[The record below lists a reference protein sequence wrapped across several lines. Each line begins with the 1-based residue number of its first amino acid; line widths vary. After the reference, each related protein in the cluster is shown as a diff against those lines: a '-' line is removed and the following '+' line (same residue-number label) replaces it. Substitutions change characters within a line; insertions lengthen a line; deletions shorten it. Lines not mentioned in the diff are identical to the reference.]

1 MDVGK
6 VLSVKKRF
14 FEEIKCPM
22 HPFDRLGTSQSALEK
37 NDSGS
42 GKKGI

>member
-1 MDVGK
+1 
-6 VLSVKKRF
+6 
-14 FEEIKCPM
+14 M

-42 GKKGI
+42 GKRAFNRLLTSLTSLKGIIDLI